1 MLTLSA
7 AKGNRS
13 TLAHDQP
20 FAEATVNSRGL
31 QMASI
36 ESRIADVAKNGYFP
50 SPVSRRAFITVAA
63 AAGVALG
70 LGSTATAAGRG
81 ARLGRR
87 PMSVPSDI
95 TRGPTYCQVTT
106 LSNDFFVAFND
117 GAKQFTSALGL
128 DLTTLEDDANV
139 NTALS
144 QVGNIQTAGGQMMF
158 GTPASEAQSEA
169 VIKACDEAGIYYG
182 SAYTSPKFLTPADY
196 PTWVRFLTPPS
207 VTISYQTAKTLFD
220 AIGGSGTVVHVPGQP
235 GSSADDERTAG
246 LMQAAGE
253 NPDIEIE
260 RRLPATG
267 SPRTLASRSP
277 TPCRRSATSP
287 ACSPRTTARPPE

>member
-1 MLTLSA
+1 
-7 AKGNRS
+7 
-13 TLAHDQP
+13 
-20 FAEATVNSRGL
+20 
-31 QMASI
+31 MASI

-70 LGSTATAAGRG
+70 LGSTPPRPGVVPGSGAVRCRRRRTSRAA
-81 ARLGRR
+81 
-87 PMSVPSDI
+87 
-95 TRGPTYCQVTT
+95 PTYCQVTT

-196 PTWVRFLTPPS
+196 PTLGALPHATVGHDLLPDGQGALRRHRRVGHRGPRPGPARI
-207 VTISYQTAKTLFD
+207 VGRRRAHRRPD
-220 AIGGSGTVVHVPGQP
+220 AG
-235 GSSADDERTAG
+235 
-246 LMQAAGE
+246 
-253 NPDIEIE
+253 
-260 RRLPATG
+260 RR
-267 SPRTLASRSP
+267 
-277 TPCRRSATSP
+277 
-287 ACSPRTTARPPE
+287 